1 MLRTCQRKK
10 IINVRYVDKRSLVRG
25 KTRLKTRLDEPHHH
39 GLCDVCIVYLS
50 VVLIDICCGLL
61 IKLDVNIQALV
72 DRRRVDGHQHGSVG
86 LAQIVRVKHEA
97 VRTVVGRVHE
107 IQFCTVHTQTD
118 VIV

>member
-1 MLRTCQRKK
+1 MYMYL
-10 IINVRYVDKRSLVRG
+10 NVVF
-25 KTRLKTRLDEPHHH
+25 
-39 GLCDVCIVYLS
+39 
-50 VVLIDICCGLL
+50 IDIYCRLF

-97 VRTVVGRVHE
+97 VRTVVGRVHK
-107 IQFCTVHTQTD
+107 IQVRTVHTQTN

>member
-1 MLRTCQRKK
+1 MSIFCLYPSVVF
-10 IINVRYVDKRSLVRG
+10 I
-25 KTRLKTRLDEPHHH
+25 
-39 GLCDVCIVYLS
+39 DVCCRFV
-50 VVLIDICCGLL
+50 

-72 DRRRVDGHQHGSVG
+72 ERRRVDGHQHGSVG

-97 VRTVVGRVHE
+97 VRTVVGRVYK